1 MPPGTAPEETI
12 LRIEV
17 PEDGDPAILDKR
29 LAQLDREWDV
39 DRLFLAGGAC
49 AGILG
54 ILWGGLRNRL
64 YLALPLAVFAFSW
77 QHIVQGTCPPVEA
90 LRRLGFRTAREIQDE
105 RMAIVAV
112 RKDLRAARRRR
123 PKTVRSKTG

>member
-1 MPPGTAPEETI
+1 MPPGADVEEAF
-12 LRIEV
+12 LQIEV
-17 PEDGDPAILDKR
+17 PEDGDPAILDQR

-77 QHIVQGTCPPVEA
+77 QRIVQGTCPPVEG
-90 LRRLGFRTAREIQDE
+90 LRRLGFRTALEIQDE
-105 RMAIVAV
+105 RTAIVAV
-112 RKDLRAARRRR
+112 RKSLRAARRRR
-123 PKTVRSKTG
+123 PKAARSRTG